1 MAGRYEPTISLGNI
15 LTVVGMLLG
24 LWAASN
30 RVIATI
36 EGRITAIEVRMQPLW
51 DDYVKARNSP

>member
-1 MAGRYEPTISLGNI
+1 
-15 LTVVGMLLG
+15 MLLG